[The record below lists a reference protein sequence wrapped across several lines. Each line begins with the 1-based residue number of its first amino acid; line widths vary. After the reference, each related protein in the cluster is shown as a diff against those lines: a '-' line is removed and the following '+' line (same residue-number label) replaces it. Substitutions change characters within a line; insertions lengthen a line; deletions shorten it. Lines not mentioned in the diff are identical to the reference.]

1 MGDVS
6 FAATS
11 GRVYQCTERRFLT
24 MHVGPQVHSLRKER
38 GLSLRALA
46 ERASVSASMLCDL
59 EKGQVN
65 PTVGTLFQISSALG
79 VPAHA
84 LFPSAPE
91 AKPGVAGNTME
102 QGSPTI
108 SPVVRADERATIPL
122 TGGIQWQRLTP
133 SAEPVEFIEMRYPPG
148 ASSGD
153 ALHQHPGRE
162 YGVVLVGE
170 LTLDL
175 GFDRHVLKAGDS
187 VAFNSTTPHRLSNQ
201 GTEDARML
209 WVNHN
214 TAGTV

>member
-1 MGDVS
+1 
-6 FAATS
+6 
-11 GRVYQCTERRFLT
+11 
-24 MHVGPQVHSLRKER
+24 MHVGPQVHALRKER

-46 ERASVSASMLCDL
+46 ERANVSASMLCDL

-84 LFPSAPE
+84 LFPPAQEGQAGPERTSEGTGSA
-91 AKPGVAGNTME
+91 AA
-102 QGSPTI
+102 
-108 SPVVRADERATIPL
+108 SPVVRAGERATIPL

-162 YGVVLVGE
+162 YGVVLAGE
-170 LTLDL
+170 LTLEL
-175 GFDRHVLKAGDS
+175 GFDRHTLQPGDS
-187 VAFNSTTPHRLSNQ
+187 VAFNSTTPHRLSNR
-201 GTEDARML
+201 GAEDARML

-214 TAGTV
+214 TAAPV